1 MRIFATM
8 LRGFVLTFVFIL
20 KEYIIWKK
28 MEKPRDF
35 DPFGQTGLSPLATI

>member
-28 MEKPRDF
+28 
-35 DPFGQTGLSPLATI
+35 TLSTLNSYLIDGFT

>member
-8 LRGFVLTFVFIL
+8 LRGFVLIFIFIL

-28 MEKPRDF
+28 
-35 DPFGQTGLSPLATI
+35 TLSTLKIWSVGGVS

>member
-8 LRGFVLTFVFIL
+8 LRGFVLIFVFIFIL

-28 MEKPRDF
+28 
-35 DPFGQTGLSPLATI
+35 TLSTLKIWSVGGVS